1 MVAQDIGQ
9 ARPELARRADGS
21 APSLLPHR
29 PALPQHDQDHLGRQL
44 RAMYDDLLQEPIPG
58 RFLALIARL
67 ERQDREQSHGR

>member
-1 MVAQDIGQ
+1 MTTQDGEQ
-9 ARPELARRADGS
+9 LRSARAGS
-21 APSLLPHR
+21 AEGAAPPVPPHR

>member
-1 MVAQDIGQ
+1 MTTQDGEQ
-9 ARPELARRADGS
+9 LRSARAGSADGS
-21 APSLLPHR
+21 APSLLPHHS
-29 PALPQHDQDHLGRQL
+29 ALPQHDQDHLGRQL

>member
-1 MVAQDIGQ
+1 MVAQQ
-9 ARPELARRADGS
+9 VEEARCDWVACAD
-21 APSLLPHR
+21 PSPPCLPPHR